1 MTWSP
6 EVALITGA
14 GSGLGRQLALDLA
27 SDGVAIAALD
37 INAQGLQALEQELL
51 AKNQRIACEAAD
63 VTDAQALQKAVHAL
77 EARLGP
83 VDLLIASA
91 GIGTE
96 TSALSFD
103 AAVFAS
109 LIQVNLLGVA
119 NSVAAVLPGMLARGR
134 GHLVAISSLASY
146 RGLPALAGYCASKSG
161 VNALMESLRVE
172 VRSRGIFVT
181 TVCPGWVRTPMTAQ
195 LKLKV
200 SGMLEVDDAARRILR
215 VIRKRR
221 AFAAFPGRTRFTVAL
236 MRWLPAGLSDWM
248 LRRMTRA
255 LERHR
260 QRSS

>member
-27 SDGVAIAALD
+27 SEGVAIAAVD
-37 INAQGLQALEQELL
+37 IHAQGLQALEQELL

-63 VTDAQALQKAVHAL
+63 VTDVQALQKAVRAL
-77 EARLGP
+77 EERLGP

-91 GIGTE
+91 GIGME

-109 LIQVNLLGVA
+109 LIQVNLVGVA
-119 NSVAAVLPGMLARGR
+119 NSAAAVLPGMLARGR

-215 VIRKRR
+215 VIRKRH
-221 AFAAFPGRTRFTVAL
+221 AFAAFPGRTRFVVAL
-236 MRWLPAGLSDWM
+236 MRWLPAGLSDRM
-248 LRRMTRA
+248 LRRMARA